1 MKHLQTCLAVFLILS
16 LCACATTRY
25 GADIDV
31 PTRAKLARISVNA
44 HGSNFRYWDKN
55 APSFQ
60 KLTAYVKEVTDPA
73 SPHFIPVEDRI
84 AVFDL
89 DGTLICETTPSYF
102 EWMLY
107 LERALNDPTYK
118 PTPRE
123 KAYAQMVKA
132 GIYRI
137 GIPNPV
143 AGTGLEASPNAAG
156 LTRPKSLPKDISREE
171 ARAQEAV
178 FAGMSL
184 ADYDAY
190 VKRFM
195 QTPAEGMTNL
205 LRGDSFY
212 LPMVEVLSYLAANRF
227 KLFIVSGSDRQT
239 VRILADGALPVDS
252 DNIIGTDA
260 RAYASHQGTTD
271 GLAYRHT
278 GEDVILRGE
287 FIEKNL
293 QMNKVSS
300 IVREIGKQPVLAF
313 GNSSGDYSMFSYTVT
328 RNKYKALAFALLCDD
343 TEREIGSPGKA
354 DKVRAD
360 CEANGW
366 IPVSMKNDFRI
377 IYGRDVKRAATGAP
391 R

>member
-1 MKHLQTCLAVFLILS
+1 MKDLRSCCVLLLILS
-16 LCACATTRY
+16 LCACAATRRH
-25 GADIDV
+25 ADIDV
-31 PTRAKLARISVNA
+31 QTRANLAQISVNE
-44 HGSNFRYWDKN
+44 HGSNFQYWNTN
-55 APSFQ
+55 ASSFQ
-60 KLTAYVKEVTDPA
+60 KLTAYVKEVTNPA
-73 SPHFIPVEDRI
+73 SPNFIPVEDRI

-107 LERALNDPTYK
+107 LERALNDPAYK
-118 PTPRE
+118 PTPKE
-123 KAYAQMVKA
+123 KEYARMVKA
-132 GIYRI
+132 GIYHI

-143 AGTGLEASPNAAG
+143 AGTGLESSPNGAG
-156 LTRPKSLPKDISREE
+156 LKAPKSLPKDLSREE
-171 ARAQEAV
+171 ARAQEAA
-178 FAGMSL
+178 FAGMSI

-212 LPMVEVLSYLAANRF
+212 LPMVEVLSYLSANRF

-239 VRILADGALPVDS
+239 VRILADGVLPVDS
-252 DNIIGTDA
+252 DNIIGTDV
-260 RAYASHQGTTD
+260 REYASHQGTTD

-278 GEDVILRGE
+278 GEDVILRGG

-328 RNKYKALAFALLCDD
+328 NNRHKALAFALLCDD
-343 TEREIGSPGKA
+343 TERELGNLGKA
-354 DKVRAD
+354 GKVRAA

-366 IPVSMKNDFRI
+366 IPISMKNDFRL
-377 IYGRDVKRAATGAP
+377 IYGRNVARADK
-391 R
+391 

>member
-1 MKHLQTCLAVFLILS
+1 MKHLKICMAVFLSLS
-16 LCACATTRY
+16 LCACATTRH

-31 PTRAKLARISVNA
+31 PTRAKLAQISVNA
-44 HGSNFRYWDKN
+44 QGSNFLYWNKN
-55 APSFQ
+55 APSLQ
-60 KLTAYVKEVTDPA
+60 KLTSYVKEVTNPA
-73 SPHFIPVEDRI
+73 SPNFIPVEDRI

-107 LERALNDPTYK
+107 LERVLNDPTYK
-118 PTPRE
+118 PTPKE

-143 AGTGLEASPNAAG
+143 EGTGLEASPHAAG
-156 LTRPKSLPKDISREE
+156 LTTPKSLPKDISREE
-171 ARAQEAV
+171 ARAQEAA
-178 FAGMSL
+178 FAGMSIT
-184 ADYDAY
+184 DYDAY

-205 LRGDSFY
+205 VRGNSFY
-212 LPMVEVLSYLAANRF
+212 LPMVEVLSYLSANRF

-252 DNIIGTDA
+252 DNIIGTDV
-260 RAYASHQGTTD
+260 RENASHQGTTD
-271 GLAYRHT
+271 GLAYRHS
-278 GEDVILRGE
+278 GEDIILRGE

-328 RNKYKALAFALLCDD
+328 NNRHKALAFALLCDD
-343 TEREIGSPGKA
+343 TERELGNPGKA
-354 DKVRAD
+354 GKMRAACD
-360 CEANGW
+360 ANGW
-366 IPVSMKNDFRI
+366 IPISMKNDFRL
-377 IYGRDVKRAATGAP
+377 IYGRDVTRADK
-391 R
+391 

>member
-1 MKHLQTCLAVFLILS
+1 MKHLRNCLAVFLVLS
-16 LCACATTRY
+16 LCACAATRHS
-25 GADIDV
+25 ADIDV
-31 PTRAKLARISVNA
+31 PTRAKLAQISVNA
-44 HGSNFRYWDKN
+44 HGSNFHYWNPN
-55 APSFQ
+55 ALSFQ

-89 DGTLICETTPSYF
+89 DGTLLCETTPSYF

-118 PTPRE
+118 PASKE
-123 KAYAQMVKA
+123 MAYAQMVKA
-132 GIYRI
+132 GIYHI

-143 AGTGLEASPNAAG
+143 AGTGLESSPNGAG
-156 LTRPKSLPKDISREE
+156 LTAPKSLPKDLSCEE
-171 ARAQEAV
+171 AKSQEAV
-178 FAGMSL
+178 FAGMSI

-195 QTPAEGMTNL
+195 KTPAEGMTNL

-212 LPMVEVLSYLAANRF
+212 LPMVEVLSYLSANRF
-227 KLFIVSGSDRQT
+227 KIFIVSGSDRQT
-239 VRILADGALPVDS
+239 VRILADGVLPVDS
-252 DNIIGTDA
+252 DNIIGTDV
-260 RAYASHQGTTD
+260 REYASHQGTTD

-328 RNKYKALAFALLCDD
+328 NNRYKSLAFALLCDD
-343 TEREIGSPGKA
+343 TERELGNPAKA
-354 DKVRAD
+354 GKVRAA

-366 IPVSMKNDFRI
+366 IPISMKNDFRL
-377 IYGRDVKRAATGAP
+377 IYGRNVTRADK
-391 R
+391 

>member
-1 MKHLQTCLAVFLILS
+1 MKHLQICIAVFLVLS
-16 LCACATTRY
+16 LCACATTRRS
-25 GADIDV
+25 ADIDV
-31 PTRAKLARISVNA
+31 PTRAKLAQISVNA
-44 HGSNFRYWDKN
+44 QGNNFHYWN
-55 APSFQ
+55 QTAPSFQ

-73 SPHFIPVEDRI
+73 NPHFIPVEDRI

-118 PTPRE
+118 PTPKE
-123 KAYAQMVKA
+123 KEYARMVKA
-132 GIYRI
+132 GIYHI

-143 AGTGLEASPNAAG
+143 AGTGLESSPNGTG
-156 LTRPKSLPKDISREE
+156 LTAPKSLPKDLSREE

-178 FAGMSL
+178 FAGMSV

-212 LPMVEVLSYLAANRF
+212 LPMVEVLSFLSANRF

-239 VRILADGALPVDS
+239 VRILVDGALPVDS
-252 DNIIGTDA
+252 DNIIGTDV
-260 RAYASHQGTTD
+260 REFASHQGTTD
-271 GLAYRHT
+271 GLIYRYS

-328 RNKYKALAFALLCDD
+328 NNRHKALAFAILCDD
-343 TEREIGSPGKA
+343 TERELGNPGKA
-354 DKVRAD
+354 GKVRAA

-366 IPVSMKNDFRI
+366 IPISMKNDFRL
-377 IYGRDVKRAATGAP
+377 IYGRNVTRADK
-391 R
+391 

>member
-1 MKHLQTCLAVFLILS
+1 MKAFRACFAVFLVFSIIS
-16 LCACATTRY
+16 CAT
-25 GADIDV
+25 AKHSSDIDV
-31 PTRAKLARISVNA
+31 PTRSKLAQISVNA
-44 HGSNFRYWDKN
+44 QGNNFHYWNIN

-60 KLTAYVKEVTDPA
+60 KLTTYVKEVTDPT
-73 SPHFIPVEDRI
+73 SPNFIPIKDRI

-123 KAYAQMVKA
+123 KEYARMVKA
-132 GIYRI
+132 GIYHI

-143 AGTGLEASPNAAG
+143 AGTGLESSPNGAG
-156 LTRPKSLPKDISREE
+156 LATPKSLPKALSREE

-178 FAGMSL
+178 FAGMSV
-184 ADYDAY
+184 ADYDTY

-212 LPMVEVLSYLAANRF
+212 LPMVEVLTYLAANRF
-227 KLFIVSGSDRQT
+227 KIFIVSGSDRQT

-252 DNIIGTDA
+252 DNIIGTDV
-260 RAYASHQGTTD
+260 RAYASNQGTKD
-271 GLAYRHT
+271 GLDYRYT
-278 GEDVILRGE
+278 QRDIILRGE

-328 RNKYKALAFALLCDD
+328 NNKYKSLAFAVLCDD
-343 TEREIGSPGKA
+343 TERELGNPGKA
-354 DKVRAD
+354 EKVRAA

-366 IPVSMKNDFRI
+366 VPISMKNDFRL
-377 IYGRDVKRAATGAP
+377 IYGRNVTRADK
-391 R
+391 

>member
-1 MKHLQTCLAVFLILS
+1 MKHLHIFLAFILAMS
-16 LCACATTRY
+16 LCACAPARKT
-25 GADIDV
+25 ADIDV
-31 PTRAKLARISVNA
+31 PTRAQLAKISVNA
-44 HGSNFRYWDKN
+44 NGSNFQYWNKN

-60 KLTAYVKEVTDPA
+60 KLTAYVKDVTDPK
-73 SPHFIPVEDRI
+73 SPNFIPVEDRI

-107 LERALNDPTYK
+107 LERVLNDPSYT
-118 PTPRE
+118 PTPKE

-143 AGTGLEASPNAAG
+143 AGTGLEASPHAAG
-156 LTRPKSLPKDISREE
+156 LEAPKALPKDLSREE
-171 ARAQEAV
+171 ARAQEAA

-190 VKRFM
+190 VRRFM
-195 QTPAEGMTNL
+195 QTPAEGMKNL
-205 LRGDSFY
+205 VRGDSFY
-212 LPMVEVLSYLAANRF
+212 LPMVEVLSYLSANRF
-227 KLFIVSGSDRQT
+227 KLFIVSGSDRQAIRALT
-239 VRILADGALPVDS
+239 EGALPVDS

-260 RAYASHQGTTD
+260 RTRASHQVTAD
-271 GLAYRHT
+271 GLDYRHT
-278 GEDVILRGE
+278 GDDVILRGE

-300 IVREIGKQPVLAF
+300 IVREIGRQPVLAF

-328 RNKYKALAFALLCDD
+328 KNKHKALAFCLLCDD
-343 TEREIGSPGKA
+343 TERELGNPGKA
-354 DKVRAD
+354 GKVRAA
-360 CEANGW
+360 CEEKGW
-366 IPVSMKNDFRI
+366 IPVSMKNDFRL
-377 IYGRDVKRAATGAP
+377 IYGRGVTRAD

>member
-1 MKHLQTCLAVFLILS
+1 MKHLRNCLAVFLVLS
-16 LCACATTRY
+16 LCACAATRHS
-25 GADIDV
+25 ADIDV
-31 PTRAKLARISVNA
+31 PTRAKLAQISVNA
-44 HGSNFRYWDKN
+44 HGSNFHYWNPN
-55 APSFQ
+55 ALSFQ
-60 KLTAYVKEVTDPA
+60 KLTGYVKEVTDPA

-89 DGTLICETTPSYF
+89 DGTLLCETTPSYF

-107 LERALNDPTYK
+107 LERALNDPAYK
-118 PTPRE
+118 PAPKE

-132 GIYRI
+132 GIYHI

-143 AGTGLEASPNAAG
+143 AGTGLESSPNGAG
-156 LTRPKSLPKDISREE
+156 LTAPKSLPKDLSREE
-171 ARAQEAV
+171 AKSQEAV
-178 FAGMSL
+178 FAGMSI

-195 QTPAEGMTNL
+195 KTPAEGMTNL

-212 LPMVEVLSYLAANRF
+212 LPMVEVLSYLSANRF
-227 KLFIVSGSDRQT
+227 KIFIVSGSDRQT
-239 VRILADGALPVDS
+239 VRILADGVLPVDS
-252 DNIIGTDA
+252 DNIIGTDV

-300 IVREIGKQPVLAF
+300 IVREIGKKPVLAF

-328 RNKYKALAFALLCDD
+328 NNRYKSLAFALLCDD
-343 TEREIGSPGKA
+343 TERELGNPGKA
-354 DKVRAD
+354 GKVRAA

-366 IPVSMKNDFRI
+366 IPVSMKNDFRL
-377 IYGRDVKRAATGAP
+377 IYGRNVTRADK
-391 R
+391 

>member
-1 MKHLQTCLAVFLILS
+1 MKHPYLVVLLALV
-16 LCACATTRY
+16 LCGCSTAQHRVDM
-25 GADIDV
+25 ADIDV
-31 PTRAKLARISVNA
+31 PTRDQLAQISVNA
-44 HGSNFRYWDKN
+44 NGNNFHYWNKN
-55 APSFQ
+55 AISFQ
-60 KLTAYVKEVTDPA
+60 KLTSYVREVTNPA
-73 SPHFIPVEDRI
+73 SPHYIPVEDRI

-118 PTPRE
+118 PTPKE
-123 KAYAQMVKA
+123 KAYANMVKA
-132 GIYRI
+132 GIYHI

-143 AGTGLEASPNAAG
+143 AGTGLESSPHGVGFKA
-156 LTRPKSLPKDISREE
+156 PKELPKDLSREE
-171 ARAQEAV
+171 ARAQETA

-184 ADYDAY
+184 KDYDAY

-195 QTPAEGMTNL
+195 KTPAEGMRNL

-212 LPMVEVLSYLAANRF
+212 LPMVEVLSYLAANNF

-239 VRILADGALPVDS
+239 VRILAHGALPVDS
-252 DNIIGTDA
+252 DNIIGTDVK
-260 RAYASHQGTTD
+260 AYASHQGTTD

-328 RNKYKALAFALLCDD
+328 NNKYKALAFALLCDD
-343 TEREIGSPGKA
+343 TERELGNPGKA
-354 DKVRAD
+354 EKVRAA
-360 CEANGW
+360 CEAQGW
-366 IPVSMKNDFRI
+366 IPVSMKNDFRL
-377 IYGRDVKRAATGAP
+377 IYGRHVTRADK
-391 R
+391 

>member
-1 MKHLQTCLAVFLILS
+1 MKHLQICLVLFLS
-16 LCACATTRY
+16 LSLSACATKHTD
-25 GADIDV
+25 ADIDV
-31 PTRAKLARISVNA
+31 PTRAKLAQISVNKN
-44 HGSNFRYWDKN
+44 GSNFHYWNTN
-55 APSFQ
+55 AASFQ
-60 KLTAYVKEVTDPA
+60 KLTAYVKDVTNPA
-73 SPHFIPVEDRI
+73 SSSFIPVEDRI

-107 LERALNDPTYK
+107 LERVLNDSTYK
-118 PTPRE
+118 PTPKERE
-123 KAYAQMVKA
+123 YARMVKS
-132 GIYRI
+132 GIYHI

-143 AGTGLEASPNAAG
+143 AGTGLESSPNGAG
-156 LTRPKSLPKDISREE
+156 LTAPRSMPKDLSREE
-171 ARAQEAV
+171 ARAQEAA
-178 FAGMSL
+178 FAGMSV

-205 LRGDSFY
+205 MRGDSFY
-212 LPMVEVLSYLAANRF
+212 LPMVEVLSYLSANHF

-252 DNIIGTDA
+252 DNVIGTDVKG
-260 RAYASHQGTTD
+260 YASHQGKTD
-271 GLAYRHT
+271 GLSYRHT
-278 GEDVILRGE
+278 GDDIILRGE

-313 GNSSGDYSMFSYTVT
+313 GNSSGDYSMFSYTVNNN
-328 RNKYKALAFALLCDD
+328 RHKALAFALLCDD
-343 TEREIGSPGKA
+343 TERELGNPGKA
-354 DKVRAD
+354 GKVRAA

-366 IPVSMKNDFRI
+366 IPISMKNDFRL
-377 IYGRDVKRAATGAP
+377 IYGKNVTRAD

>member
-1 MKHLQTCLAVFLILS
+1 MKHLQTCLGVFLVLS
-16 LCACATTRY
+16 LCACATTRPV
-25 GADIDV
+25 ADMDV
-31 PTRAKLARISVNA
+31 PTRAKLAQISVKA
-44 HGSNFRYWDKN
+44 DGSDFRYWNKD

-60 KLTAYVKEVTDPA
+60 KLTAYVKEVTNPA
-73 SPHFIPVEDRI
+73 SPYFIPVEDRI

-118 PTPRE
+118 PTPKE
-123 KAYAQMVKA
+123 KAYAKMVKS
-132 GIYRI
+132 GIYGI

-143 AGTGLEASPNAAG
+143 AGTGLEASPNADG
-156 LTRPKSLPKDISREE
+156 IKVPTSLPKDISREE
-171 ARAQEAV
+171 ARSQEAV
-178 FAGMSL
+178 FAGMSI

-190 VKRFM
+190 VQRFM

-212 LPMVEVLSYLAANRF
+212 LPMVEVLAYLSANRF

-239 VRILADGALPVDS
+239 VRILANGVLPVDS
-252 DNIIGTDA
+252 DNILGTDV
-260 RAYASHQGTTD
+260 RTYASHQGTTD

-278 GEDVILRGE
+278 GEDVILRGA

-328 RNKYKALAFALLCDD
+328 NNKHKALAFALLCDD
-343 TEREIGSPGKA
+343 TERELGNPGKA
-354 DKVRAD
+354 DKVRAA
-360 CEANGW
+360 CETHGW
-366 IPVSMKNDFRI
+366 IPISMKNDFKL
-377 IYGRDVKRAATGAP
+377 IYGRNVTRAD